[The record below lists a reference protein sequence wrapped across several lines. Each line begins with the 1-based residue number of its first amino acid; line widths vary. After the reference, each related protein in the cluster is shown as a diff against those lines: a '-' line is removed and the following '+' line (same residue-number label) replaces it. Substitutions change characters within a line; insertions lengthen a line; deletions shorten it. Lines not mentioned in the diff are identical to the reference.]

1 MRVTWFQS
9 DAHKERGVYLSREA
23 EVRRVDLTQGTL
35 QFADH
40 QEVALQDIVSLE
52 GDLFQFRTI
61 DTEEI

>member
-1 MRVTWFQS
+1 M
-9 DAHKERGVYLSREA
+9 YLSCEA

-35 QFADH
+35 QFTDH

-52 GDLFQFRTI
+52 GDLFRLCTT